1 MISKLEFLLI
11 KERPYIE
18 FGQAPF
24 GSNFDMWIKTLIS
37 KNEPN
42 GVGPKGHKVDIK
54 VRAKWRSIRVIG
66 NMVSALAP
74 ATLFVCFYQMWSF
87 FDRFFSRYMTLT

>member
-1 MISKLEFLLI
+1 MALYGTPFGSNFDMLVKTLISVRKTLISRLEFLLI

-18 FGQAPF
+18 FVQAPF

-42 GVGPKGHKVDIK
+42 GVGPNGHNLDIK
-54 VRAKWRSIRVIG
+54 V
-66 NMVSALAP
+66 
-74 ATLFVCFYQMWSF
+74 
-87 FDRFFSRYMTLT
+87 